1 MIQKYTSI
9 IIQTTDIVDTIIYRI
24 YKQNWSTNF
33 ICRPVPLIQN
43 LLSNFNQALRFFN
56 FHFR

>member
-24 YKQNWSTNF
+24 YKQKLVDKLHLST
-33 ICRPVPLIQN
+33 IS
-43 LLSNFNQALRFFN
+43 SNSKPFKQFQSSVALF
-56 FHFR
+56 